1 MAYRFVKNDIAVR
14 YHGIAIYHLC
24 RNDLEDCGYR
34 EFWFTTDPFGSEEG
48 EGAFDVREIAGY
60 DPSRSVASN
69 LLGMIAAG
77 AIGETGVLES
87 EGGSPDLRPTEK

>member
-1 MAYRFVKNDIAVR
+1 MGLLSTICA
-14 YHGIAIYHLC
+14 G
-24 RNDLEDCGYR
+24 
-34 EFWFTTDPFGSEEG
+34 TTWRTEEG